1 MPQYKKTDGTWAD
14 FVFPAEITDVEL
26 LGMII
31 DLEQKIAS
39 LESLVQGL
47 AEYAGETE
55 ASNES

>member
-14 FVFPAEITDVEL
+14 FVIPAEITDVEL